1 MNPSNSEKEAAF
13 DREAFEKVLAL
24 YNKYNQFGTEN
35 GMTLEVL
42 TPGQVRYEMLVEEKH
57 TSSPGH
63 CHGGAL
69 AALMDSAL
77 GSSALTY
84 AFTQG
89 NLCAT
94 VEFKINYCQPAH
106 LKDALLAEARIDHAG
121 KRLIVCSGEIRL
133 KSDGT
138 LIAKG
143 LGTFNLYPMNKKE
156 FLWV

>member
-1 MNPSNSEKEAAF
+1 MNPSESEQTAAF
-13 DREAFEKVLAL
+13 DRQAFEKVVAL
-24 YNKYNQFGTEN
+24 YNKHNQFDAEN
-35 GMTLEVL
+35 GMRLEVL
-42 TPGQVRYEMLVEEKH
+42 APGEVRYEMLVEEKH

-69 AALMDSAL
+69 AGLMDSVL

-106 LKDALLAEARIDHAG
+106 LKDTLVAVARIDHAG

-133 KSDGT
+133 KTDGT